1 MKKIVLLLIAVCSG
15 LVANSQTTEGQEKGF
30 FKHLDASLTMGTTG
44 LGLDMAT
51 PMGEYAQ
58 LRAGFSFMPHI
69 HYKARFEVQIGDD
82 PVKSNQ
88 KFQTLSKVLNDMTGY
103 QVNNYVDV
111 IGVPTFYNFNLFV
124 DVFPFKQN
132 KHWHF
137 TAGFYWGNS
146 QIAKAYNTTEDMP
159 SLVAVGIYNTMYEK
173 AIKKEPFATVY
184 YKGVAHPIT
193 DDPEYQ
199 DMLYDK
205 FMEYG
210 RMGVRIG
217 DYVSDGSPYIVEP
230 DQNSM
235 VKAQVRA
242 NAFKPYVGFGYGGRL
257 IKGDDRYK
265 VSFDCGAMFWGGNP
279 SVITHD
285 GTDLANDVENIRGN
299 VGTYVKL
306 IKAVKVF
313 PVLNV
318 RFTRSLF

>member
-132 KHWHF
+132 RHWHF

-318 RFTRSLF
+318 RFTRSIF

>member
-58 LRAGFSFMPHI
+58 LRAGLSFMPHI

-82 PVKSNQ
+82 PIKSNQ

-210 RMGVRIG
+210 H
-217 DYVSDGSPYIVEP
+217 
-230 DQNSM
+230 
-235 VKAQVRA
+235 
-242 NAFKPYVGFGYGGRL
+242 
-257 IKGDDRYK
+257 
-265 VSFDCGAMFWGGNP
+265 P
-279 SVITHD
+279 SR
-285 GTDLANDVENIRGN
+285 E
-299 VGTYVKL
+299 
-306 IKAVKVF
+306 
-313 PVLNV
+313 
-318 RFTRSLF
+318 S

>member
-82 PVKSNQ
+82 PIKSNQ

>member
-15 LVANSQTTEGQEKGF
+15 LVANSQTTEGQGKGF
-30 FKHLDASLTMGTTG
+30 FNHLDASLTMGTTG

>member
-82 PVKSNQ
+82 PIKSNQ

-318 RFTRSLF
+318 RFTRSIF

>member
-1 MKKIVLLLIAVCSG
+1 
-15 LVANSQTTEGQEKGF
+15 
-30 FKHLDASLTMGTTG
+30 
-44 LGLDMAT
+44 
-51 PMGEYAQ
+51 
-58 LRAGFSFMPHI
+58 
-69 HYKARFEVQIGDD
+69 
-82 PVKSNQ
+82 
-88 KFQTLSKVLNDMTGY
+88 MTGY

-210 RMGVRIG
+210 H
-217 DYVSDGSPYIVEP
+217 
-230 DQNSM
+230 
-235 VKAQVRA
+235 
-242 NAFKPYVGFGYGGRL
+242 
-257 IKGDDRYK
+257 
-265 VSFDCGAMFWGGNP
+265 P
-279 SVITHD
+279 SR
-285 GTDLANDVENIRGN
+285 E
-299 VGTYVKL
+299 
-306 IKAVKVF
+306 
-313 PVLNV
+313 
-318 RFTRSLF
+318 S